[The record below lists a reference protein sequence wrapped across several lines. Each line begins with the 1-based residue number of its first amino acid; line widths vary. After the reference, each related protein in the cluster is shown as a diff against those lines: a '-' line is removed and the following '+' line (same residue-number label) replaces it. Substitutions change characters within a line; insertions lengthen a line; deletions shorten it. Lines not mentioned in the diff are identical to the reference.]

1 MGSFASFLIQR
12 GLLGKQQP
20 QLQQQQ
26 LQQQQE
32 QGQMMAM
39 V

>member
-26 LQQQQE
+26 E